1 MVSRGVFGLEWVYGS
16 CNVSYNQWGGMDAG
30 IMSSEGTDVYM
41 FCKSTI
47 PVIHVVVS
55 LASYPLLP
63 ARCNNCAGVIV
74 RQAGSRG

>member
-1 MVSRGVFGLEWVYGS
+1 
-16 CNVSYNQWGGMDAG
+16 MDAG
-30 IMSSEGTDVYM
+30 IMSSEGTRIDI

-47 PVIHVVVS
+47 PVIHVIVS

-63 ARCNNCAGVIV
+63 AHCNNCAGVIV